1 MRKQEKSKWI
11 CQKPKQKTK
20 KQKRTKQ
27 NEKKKMA
34 KLSPKIPIMALN
46 LSGINVQLKDR
57 Y

>member
-1 MRKQEKSKWI
+1 MGM
-11 CQKPKQKTK
+11 PKTK
-20 KQKRTKQ
+20 TKNKKQRTKQ

-57 Y
+57 